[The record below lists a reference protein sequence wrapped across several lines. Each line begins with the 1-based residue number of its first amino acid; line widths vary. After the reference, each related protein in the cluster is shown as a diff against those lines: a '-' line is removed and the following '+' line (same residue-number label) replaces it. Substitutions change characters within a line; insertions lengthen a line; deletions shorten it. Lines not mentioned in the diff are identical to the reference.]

1 MCKSQLPQSF
11 CGVDSSMLAL
21 YSAVITA
28 WNVEENI
35 ESVYLAVYSPMKHK
49 LTV

>member
-1 MCKSQLPQSF
+1 
-11 CGVDSSMLAL
+11 MLAQ

-28 WNVEENI
+28 WNAEENI
-35 ESVYLAVYSPMKHK
+35 ESIFLAEHNMMKHK